1 MTSTQLPRT
10 LINQIMSQAQS
21 SDEDEICGLI
31 SAKNETV
38 LQVYPVTN
46 IAKETDHLFSMD
58 PKEQINAMRNMR
70 ENDEQLFAIY
80 HSHPHAPAVPSI
92 KDIQQANY
100 PDALYLIVSLDTK
113 GVLEMRGFKL
123 EKESVATVD
132 LEII

>member
-31 SAKNETV
+31 SAKNKTV